1 MKRNVLAILLI
12 LCMVIGL
19 VGCGTKRAD
28 TSSTADTTQET
39 AIYKAG
45 TYAGVAS
52 GKNGNLKVEVT
63 FTDTAIES
71 IVILEHSETEGVSD
85 ETLIKIPE
93 TIVKNQSLA
102 VDSVSGASM
111 TSNAIIAAVEDAV
124 KQAGGDVEALKVAIT
139 STEPVK
145 TEEESYDVVVIGA
158 GASGTSAA
166 LAAVENGASV
176 LLLEKTA
183 SPMGASTL
191 AGGMFAADSAQQI
204 AQDKVVD
211 KKWLYDQYMDISG
224 GYINSLLVRK
234 IIDEAGKTV
243 DWLQENGCEMK
254 LVDAGTGGS
263 FEHIGMPSTL
273 HGYQEGGTVAITKLV
288 ESFINKGGKAYFSTP
303 ASKLLYDADGKITG
317 VSATKEDGTILNI
330 SAKAVVIATGGY
342 GGNAEMLEQYIGA
355 NFTMG
360 EIAHN
365 KGDGILM
372 AWDAGA
378 DESGIGV
385 TQYFW
390 QTFSSEEIG
399 KMAEIVGDAW
409 WSVTDFSK
417 FPNLRVNLEG
427 KRFSDETKATLYAVH
442 GAEIH
447 MQPGETEYVIIDSNM
462 LNRIKRGGTVAIE
475 DQFGKWKDNPQFY
488 MEFNE
493 PNDTSYFNMLENTP
507 TDYTEIFDPLVGTG
521 VVFKG
526 DTLEALAASL
536 GVNVNNFNASVAQYN
551 EAVQKGTDSLF
562 FSDTKRL
569 LSVSEGPFYAV
580 KFKARN
586 LGTLGGVRI
595 NENIQAVDAL
605 GNPIQGLY
613 VAGADAGGMYGKSY
627 VDFEGGTLG
636 FAFTSGRLAGL
647 NASNALK

>member
-1 MKRNVLAILLI
+1 MQRKLMAILLI
-12 LCMVIGL
+12 VAMIFTLS
-19 VGCGTKRAD
+19 GCGTKAKK
-28 TSSTADTTQET
+28 DTTEGT
-39 AIYKAG
+39 SEPASLYKAG
-45 TYAGVAS
+45 KYTGVAA
-52 GKNGNLKVEVT
+52 GKNGNIKVEVE
-63 FTDTAIES
+63 FTENEIKTIT
-71 IVILEHSETEGVSD
+71 VIEHSETEGISD
-85 ETLIKIPE
+85 EAFKK
-93 TIVKNQSLA
+93 TIEAIIKNQTLA

-111 TSNAIIAAVEDAV
+111 TTNAILEAVEDAV
-124 KQAGGDVEALKVAIT
+124 KQAGGDLEALKAAQT

-145 TEEESYDVVVIGA
+145 TKEESFDIVVIGA

-166 LAAVENGASV
+166 LAAVENGANV

-204 AQDKVVD
+204 AQNKVVD

-234 IIDEAGKTV
+234 IIDESGKTV
-243 DWLQENGCEMK
+243 DWLQTNGCEMK

-263 FEHIGMPSTL
+263 YEHIGMPSTL
-273 HGYQEGGTVAITKLV
+273 HGYQEGGTVAITNLV
-288 ESFINKGGKAYFSTP
+288 NSYVSKGGVVYFNTP
-303 ASKLLYDADGKITG
+303 ANELLYDENGKITG
-317 VSATKEDGTILNI
+317 VSATKEDGTVLKI
-330 SAKAVVIATGGY
+330 SAKAVIIATGGY

-355 NFTMG
+355 NYTMG

-390 QTFSSEEIG
+390 QTFAPEEIG

-417 FPNLRVNLEG
+417 FPNLRVNMEG

-447 MQPGETEYVIIDSNM
+447 MQPGETEYVIIDSAM
-462 LNRIKRGGTVAIE
+462 LDKIKEGGTASIE
-475 DQFGKWKDNPQFY
+475 EQFGTWKDNPQFY

-493 PNDTSYFNMLENTP
+493 PCDTAYFNTLENTP
-507 TDYTEIFDPLVGTG
+507 TDYTEILDPLVGTG

-526 DTLEALAASL
+526 DTLEALAISIGL
-536 GVNVNNFNASVAQYN
+536 DTTTFNASVAQYN
-551 EAVQKGTDSLF
+551 EAIQNGTDTLF
-562 FSDTKRL
+562 FSETSRL
-569 LSVSEGPFYAV
+569 LPVTKGPFYAV

-647 NASNALK
+647 NASQSIK